1 MGSFFY
7 GYVLTQV
14 PGGRL
19 AEMFGG
25 KMVYGLG
32 VLITAIFTM
41 LSPIAAR
48 TNFTFFIIVRI
59 LEGMGEVSFFFS
71 DFFRLCI
78 TKVGNCNVLG
88 SDFSFNAC
96 NVG

>member
-59 LEGMGEVSFFFS
+59 LEGMGEVSFFFQ
-71 DFFRLCI
+71 I
-78 TKVGNCNVLG
+78 
-88 SDFSFNAC
+88 FS
-96 NVG
+96 VYV

>member
-1 MGSFFY
+1 M
-7 GYVLTQV
+7 LTQV

-32 VLITAIFTM
+32 VLITAIFTI

-59 LEGMGEVSFFFS
+59 LEGMGEVSFFQI
-71 DFFRLCI
+71 FFQF
-78 TKVGNCNVLG
+78 NC
-88 SDFSFNAC
+88 
-96 NVG
+96 

>member
-48 TNFTFFIIVRI
+48 TNFTLFIIVRI
-59 LEGMGEVSFFFS
+59 LEGMGEVSFFS
-71 DFFRLCI
+71 RFFPLI
-78 TKVGNCNVLG
+78 YN
-88 SDFSFNAC
+88 
-96 NVG
+96 